1 MMNIKKIYL
10 FLWGIGLKGGYCF
23 AVQVSPVVPAI
34 STPTLQPSVAPDSID
49 KSIENILGDFGARVS
64 SVSSAIQD
72 ILVGQSSPPET
83 LQGQVNELS
92 AFYDEKLSNLL
103 NLKQNL
109 TVANASKDLVYQK
122 QVDDKIAEAERKLG
136 MSMGKIEDMKMAL
149 IKIQSTPSL
158 KATSA
163 AQPSGPVPQ
172 TQSAPQPNEVNSQ
185 NAQQLLKQTPT
196 ADTQPQTVP
205 QGDSSAAASDSTV
218 NLEQQQ
224 EAHKVAELTNKIQAI
239 YYKTAQEISVFLG
252 DFPEQLKQ
260 FFSHAKAVITKAQST
275 GKDVHE
281 IDPEITH
288 KYQMITQ
295 DYDAK
300 NKELIKMRAIPNELT
315 AMINQDSALAD
326 LTSFAVDLR
335 NKIESLLLNFTNC
348 TKEWDLIKEEMNQIV
363 ILKHPNGAPLPVDC
377 SRLVHEKALLDSQLH
392 HMHTTDPGYKKV
404 QQHQQQLT
412 QNLKHCSKAPVLTE
426 TKNHPQSHPH
436 PNGFNPHPNG
446 FNAHPNGFNPAI
458 VKPHTHPAANHQH
471 SAGYR

>member
-1 MMNIKKIYL
+1 MMNIKKIYV
-10 FLWGIGLKGGYCF
+10 FLWGIGLKGGCCF

-34 STPTLQPSVAPDSID
+34 SVPILQPSVAPDSID

-64 SVSSAIQD
+64 SVSSAMQD

-109 TVANASKDLVYQK
+109 TVANTSKDLTYQK

-136 MSMGKIEDMKMAL
+136 VSMGKIEDIKMAL
-149 IKIQSTPSL
+149 VKIQSMTSL
-158 KATSA
+158 KDTSA
-163 AQPSGPVPQ
+163 ANSSGPISQPQ
-172 TQSAPQPNEVNSQ
+172 PASQPNEANSH
-185 NAQQLLKQTPT
+185 NVQQLPKQTLT
-196 ADTQPQTVP
+196 VDTQPQTVP
-205 QGDSSAAASDSTV
+205 QGDSGAAASDSTV

-224 EAHKVAELTNKIQAI
+224 EAQKVAELTNKIQAI

-260 FFSHAKAVITKAQST
+260 FFSHAKAVIAKAQST
-275 GKDVHE
+275 GKDAHE

-288 KYQMITQ
+288 KYQMINQ

-300 NKELIKMRAIPNELT
+300 NKKLIKMRAIPNELT

-326 LTSFAVDLR
+326 LMSFAVDLR

-348 TKEWDLIKEEMNQIV
+348 IKEWDLIKEEMNQIV
-363 ILKHPNGAPLPVDC
+363 VLKHPNGAPLPVDC
-377 SRLVHEKALLDSQLH
+377 SKLVHEKALLDSQLH
-392 HMHTTDPGYKKV
+392 HMHTTDPSYKKL

-412 QNLKHCSKAPVLTE
+412 QNLKHCSKALVLT
-426 TKNHPQSHPH
+426 KPQNHLQVPPH
-436 PNGFNPHPNG
+436 PNSLNPHPNG
-446 FNAHPNGFNPAI
+446 FNAHPNGFNPQI
-458 VKPHTHPAANHQH
+458 VKPAPHPAANHQH
-471 SAGYR
+471 SAGHR